1 MKWNSWTSRICSTYC
16 GNVIGRQGGGE
27 FGGERAP
34 VAAHQFRGGAQ
45 AAGPARR
52 RRRAAAAGARN
63 ADNRPDN
70 RTDWEDVYHRLRRWV
85 ASQPPNQALSQ
96 WVGHDPTGQGRGGGH
111 DPEGAGR
118 CIKKRKIEETQ
129 QSIVMDCEGS
139 NLLLLSLGWGRCVA
153 TIDGGMFLCSLFVFS
168 STADNSACARSTP
181 KCCTCAAS
189 AAASSGN
196 LSVRVAQF
204 LFFFQLPPPQTVS
217 RRRRRTHRLSNEE
230 LLK

>member
-1 MKWNSWTSRICSTYC
+1 M
-16 GNVIGRQGGGE
+16 
-27 FGGERAP
+27 
-34 VAAHQFRGGAQ
+34 
-45 AAGPARR
+45 
-52 RRRAAAAGARN
+52 
-63 ADNRPDN
+63 
-70 RTDWEDVYHRLRRWV
+70 
-85 ASQPPNQALSQ
+85 
-96 WVGHDPTGQGRGGGH
+96 GHDPTGQGRGGGH

-204 LFFFQLPPPQTVS
+204 LFFPVASTANCFSPKKKNPSFVERGITQVILFFCWNATGHPCIGDEEASPAGDSDAESLHVPVPPQAF
-217 RRRRRTHRLSNEE
+217 
-230 LLK
+230 LKFFSL